1 MASVFQAGK
10 SSAVLVGTVSQS
22 LKSWTWTV
30 DSKMLEV
37 SNFNSAGYR
46 QYIAGLL
53 GSTVDLSGDY
63 DIGPSTSGGNLALTV
78 GNSYTFTLEANSG
91 LTWVVTGLVANATP
105 KAEVDGTVSISIKV
119 QVTGTFPPT
128 MT

>member
-63 DIGPSTSGGNLALTV
+63 DIGPVSSGGNLALTV